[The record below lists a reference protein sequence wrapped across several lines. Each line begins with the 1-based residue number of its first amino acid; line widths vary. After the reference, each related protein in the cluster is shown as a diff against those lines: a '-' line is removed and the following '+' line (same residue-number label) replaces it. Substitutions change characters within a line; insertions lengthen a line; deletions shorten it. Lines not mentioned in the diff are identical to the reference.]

1 MRGMSIERI
10 GLPRGAILH
19 DRSFGIDPSVLF
31 DREALLRRGG
41 LTDAPGGRGSI
52 SFIRLED
59 SQLVLRRYLRG
70 GLAARVSK
78 DRYLWLGEDRTRAFR
93 EFRLLAGLVEEG
105 LPVPRP
111 VAARYLRGRL
121 SYRGELVTERL
132 PDTASLAE
140 RWLAGETGDA
150 DWQLAGRCIRRFHD
164 AGVQHADLNASNIM
178 LDGRGGAWLLD
189 FDRGR
194 RRAPGPWRE
203 RVLARL
209 ARSLE
214 KIGTGAGLG
223 DDWRECYALLKAAHD
238 APPG

>member
-1 MRGMSIERI
+1 MRGMSIERT

-70 GLAARVSK
+70 GLAARVS
-78 DRYLWLGEDRTRAFR
+78 EDRTRAFR

-164 AGVQHADLNASNIM
+164 AGVQHADLNANNVM

-194 RRAPGPWRE
+194 RRAPGPWCE

-214 KIGTGAGLG
+214 KIGTAAGRG